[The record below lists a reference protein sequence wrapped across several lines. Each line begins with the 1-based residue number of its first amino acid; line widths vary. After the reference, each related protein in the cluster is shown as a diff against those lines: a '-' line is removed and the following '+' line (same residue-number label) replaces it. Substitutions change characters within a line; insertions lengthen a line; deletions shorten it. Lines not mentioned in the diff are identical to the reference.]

1 MHRFY
6 KILKQMK
13 RKKLRLTNG
22 LSQVLLAIFL
32 LSTLNIHAQMG
43 KLFDANHQLSS
54 NFTNQVYLDNDGFIW
69 SASRN
74 GLNRYDGYQFHIY
87 KKDSRTG
94 MASNYVNC
102 IIQDQKGHFYL
113 GMWGTL
119 QIYDGKSFQ
128 TIEVKDLNGNRIDC
142 YVTCFLVRKNG
153 EVWAGTSGFGVLKI
167 DDTRHAHQVGAPLKG
182 IHTAEQLMEDQK
194 GNIWVLTRDNGLI
207 CFNEKTSHT
216 YFEDSPMRTS
226 LRKICEGSDGTLY
239 LGTSNA
245 GLFKLVGNEFQRIEN
260 AGNKPITE
268 LYFNS
273 KKELM
278 IGYDGEGI
286 GIYNPQSGTLI
297 DNPFHSLE
305 VHLTKSKVVSITED
319 PNGNYW
325 FGLLQK
331 GLFMQPGSSTGFH
344 YMGYKIGT
352 RNIIGNAC
360 VVSTYQ
366 DNKRRNWIGTDKD
379 GLYCFDSTQKLVK
392 HFKEHFP
399 ASVMAIEED
408 LKGRIWIGSYNEG
421 GGWIDPNTLQYHKF
435 DFPQAA
441 NISIFDI
448 EVDNKNRLWF
458 ATMGQ
463 GVVMLD
469 QQENKIETYKVKDRA
484 ESNRDANSI
493 PNDYVSQ
500 ISVSPDNKR
509 IYVATSTGACCL
521 DLEKNSWTSFFGKN
535 CLNYS
540 TPTRIVREYSGRLWI
555 GTNDGLYCY
564 DLLKKELKLASTD
577 RGLSENGI
585 AAIEQDAKGRLWIAT
600 DHGLYC
606 YDPKTE
612 LTQNYFND
620 NGLQSNEFSDGAS
633 WTSSDGTMLFGGV
646 GGLTWFNPADI
657 KQAKWDATVRLVRFI
672 VNSTPINSASESG
685 IYHICDTSVIASDR
699 FQLAAHDNNFGIQ
712 FSTLTYDNPE
722 QITYL
727 YSINGE
733 DYSSLQPGINEITFT
748 HLPPGTY
755 RFRVKAIRNNIETP
769 EKVFTVIIHSP
780 WYRSAWAYCLYLLV
794 IGAILWQ
801 LLMTHRRREKNRQRL
816 QEHIHAEEMS
826 DAKLRFFMNISH
838 EIRTPMTLIL
848 TPLLS
853 LIKNEKDPQR
863 KGVYEIIKRN
873 ADRILSLVNQMMDLR
888 KIDKGQ
894 MQMRMAETDLIRFVK
909 DVYDLFDHQAKT
921 KLLTFTYKHDD
932 DQLPVWIDR
941 RNFDKVIMNLLSNA
955 FKFTPSGGKID
966 IRITHDDQSA
976 HIAISDNGEKI
987 PADKLDKIFERF
999 YQTAS
1004 TVNDRHTGT
1013 GIGLDLTRS
1022 LVELHH
1028 GTITARNLEEGC
1040 EFVVSIPL
1048 GNAHLKPEEMILDE
1062 EATISELMAAEP
1074 ETPEDPEPPTTE
1086 QPTGH
1091 KMIIV
1096 IAEDDAEIRDYLDSE
1111 LSKDYDVRL
1120 CVNGREALA
1129 EVFHTKPDLVLSD
1142 VMMPEMDGNTLCSK
1156 IKSNPS
1162 TNYIP
1167 VILLTA
1173 KNRDEDKLEGLETGA
1188 DAYVVK
1194 PFNMDILRRTIMN
1207 LLNTHRL
1214 LQLKYGRNDNL
1225 EEQVDE
1231 IKMKSPDEKLLDR
1244 VMTAI
1249 NAHLDDS
1256 DLSVDMVAEQ
1266 VGISRVHLHRKMKE
1280 LTGQTPHDFIRNL
1293 RLKQAANLLANQ
1305 GMNVTEV
1312 MYACGFSNSA
1322 SFSTVFKKF
1331 YGMSPRDYMKEHQ
1344 SRR

>member
-1 MHRFY
+1 MDKKPQLTKGLLRALLTIAI
-6 KILKQMK
+6 ILP
-13 RKKLRLTNG
+13 T
-22 LSQVLLAIFL
+22 S
-32 LSTLNIHAQMG
+32 NIQAQMG

-54 NFTNQVYLDNDGFIW
+54 NFTNQVYLDNNGFIW
-69 SASRN
+69 SATRN

-87 KKDSRTG
+87 KKEKGGRNG

-102 IIQDQKGHFYL
+102 IVQDQKGHFYL
-113 GMWGTL
+113 GMWGVL
-119 QIYDGKSFQ
+119 QIYDGNTFQ
-128 TIEVKDLNGNRIDC
+128 TIEVKDLNGNHIDC

-153 EVWAGTSGFGVLKI
+153 EVWVGTSGFGVLKI
-167 DDTRHAHQVGAPLKG
+167 DDSEHAHQVGGPLKG
-182 IHTAEQLMEDQK
+182 IHTAEQLMEDNK
-194 GNIWVLTRDNGLI
+194 GNIWVLTREDGLI

-216 YFEDSPMRTS
+216 YFNDSPLRTF

-260 AGNKPITE
+260 TGNKPITE

-278 IGYDGEGI
+278 LGYDGEGL
-286 GIYNPQSGTLI
+286 GIYNPQTGTLT

-305 VHLTKSKVVSITED
+305 VDLPKSKVVSITED
-319 PNGNYW
+319 QNGNYW

-331 GLFMQPGSSTGFH
+331 GIFMQPGTSTGFH
-344 YMGYKIGT
+344 YMGYKLGT

-360 VVSTYQ
+360 IVSTCQ
-366 DNKRRNWIGTDKD
+366 DSKGRIWIGTDKD
-379 GLYCFDSTQKLVK
+379 GLYCIDSSLRPLK
-392 HFKEHFP
+392 HFKENFP
-399 ASVMAIEED
+399 ASIMAIEED

-421 GGWIDPNTLQYHKF
+421 GGWIDPASMQYHRY

-448 EVDNKNRLWF
+448 EVDNRNRLWF
-458 ATMGQ
+458 ATMGH

-469 QQENKIETYKVKDRA
+469 QQTKKMETYKVKDHA
-484 ESNRDANSI
+484 ENDRNVNSI
-493 PNDYVSQ
+493 PNDYISQ
-500 ISVSPDNKR
+500 LSVSPDNKR
-509 IYVATSTGACCL
+509 IYVATSTGVCCL
-521 DLEKNSWTSFFGKN
+521 DMEKNSWTSFFGKN

-540 TPTRIVREYSGRLWI
+540 TPTRTAREYSGRLWI

-564 DLLKKELKLASTD
+564 DLLKKDLKLASD
-577 RGLSENGI
+577 ERGLSENGI
-585 AAIEQDAKGRLWIAT
+585 ASIEQDAKGRLWIAT

-606 YDPKTE
+606 YDPETD
-612 LTQNYFND
+612 LTQNYFID
-620 NGLQSNEFSDGAS
+620 NGLQSNEFSDGSSWAS
-633 WTSSDGTMLFGGV
+633 PNGTMLFGGV

-657 KQAKWDATVRLVRFI
+657 KQDKWEATVRLVRFL
-672 VNSTPINSASESG
+672 VNSNPINSTSKSG
-685 IYHICDTSVIASDR
+685 IYQICDTAVIAANR

-733 DYSSLQPGINEITFT
+733 EYSSLQPGVNEITFT

-755 RFRVKAIRNNIETP
+755 RFRVKAVRNNIETP

-780 WYRSAWAYCLYLLV
+780 WYRSAWAYCLYLLA
-794 IGAILWQ
+794 IGAILAQ
-801 LLMTHRRREKNRQRL
+801 LLIGHRRREQNRRRL

-838 EIRTPMTLIL
+838 EIRTPMTLIV

-853 LIKNEKDPQR
+853 LIKNEEDPQR
-863 KGVYEIIKRN
+863 KGVYETIKRN
-873 ADRILSLVNQMMDLR
+873 AERILSLINQMMDLR

-894 MQMRMAETDLIRFVK
+894 MQMHMAETDLVGFVQEIH
-909 DVYDLFDHQAKT
+909 DLFEHQAKT
-921 KLLTFTYKHDD
+921 KGLTLTYEHDSEKLL
-932 DQLPVWIDR
+932 VWVDR
-941 RNFDKVIMNLLSNA
+941 KNFDKVIVNILSNA
-955 FKFTPSGGKID
+955 FKFTPSGGKVN
-966 IRITHDDQSA
+966 IRVTHDNNSA
-976 HIAISDNGEKI
+976 RIAISDNGEQI
-987 PADKLDKIFERF
+987 PEDKLNKIFERF

-1004 TVNDRHTGT
+1004 TVNDRNVGT

-1028 GTITARNLEEGC
+1028 GTIEAHNLKEGC
-1040 EFVVSIPL
+1040 EFVVTIPL
-1048 GNAHLKPEEMILDE
+1048 GNTHLKPEEMILESE
-1062 EATISELMAAEP
+1062 EITPLMPEEEEKETYDNPESPIIEHPTNRRMTI
-1074 ETPEDPEPPTTE
+1074 
-1086 QPTGH
+1086 
-1091 KMIIV
+1091 V
-1096 IAEDDAEIRDYLDSE
+1096 VAEDDSEIRDYLEAE
-1111 LSKDYDVRL
+1111 LEKNYDVRT
-1120 CVNGREALA
+1120 CENGKTALS
-1129 EVFHTKPDLVLSD
+1129 EILRTQPDLVISD
-1142 VMMPEMDGNTLCSK
+1142 VMMPEMDGNTLCTK
-1156 IKSNPS
+1156 LKSNPS
-1162 TNYIP
+1162 TNHIP

-1194 PFNMDILRRTIMN
+1194 PFNMDILRRTIINMIN
-1207 LLNTHRL
+1207 AHRL
-1214 LQLKYGRNDNL
+1214 LRLKYGRNDEL
-1225 EEQVDE
+1225 EERIENV
-1231 IKMKSPDEKLLDR
+1231 KVKSPDEKLLER

-1249 NAHLDDS
+1249 NSHLDDMIA
-1256 DLSVDMVAEQ
+1256 DE

-1280 LTGQTPHDFIRNL
+1280 LTGQTPHDFIRNI
-1293 RLKQAANLLANQ
+1293 RLKQAANLLANR

-1331 YGMSPRDYMKEHQ
+1331 YGMSPRDYMKEHYKQ
-1344 SRR
+1344 EH

>member
-1 MHRFY
+1 MN
-6 KILKQMK
+6 
-13 RKKLRLTNG
+13 RKKLQLTRILC
-22 LSQVLLAIFL
+22 LSLLIIFIF
-32 LSTLNIHAQMG
+32 SPAWNARAQMG
-43 KLFDANHQLSS
+43 KLYDANHQLSS
-54 NFTNQVYLDNDGFIW
+54 NFTNQVYLDNNGFIW

-87 KKDSRTG
+87 KKEKDSKTG

-102 IIQDQKGHFYL
+102 IVQDHNGRFYL
-113 GMWGTL
+113 GMWGVL
-119 QIYDGKSFQ
+119 QVYDGNTFQ
-128 TIEVKDLNGNRIDC
+128 TIEVKDLDGNHIDC

-153 EVWAGTSGFGVLKI
+153 ELWVGTSGFGVLKM
-167 DDTRHAHQVGAPLKG
+167 DDSEHAHQVGGPLKG
-182 IHTAEQLMEDQK
+182 IHTAEQLMEDSK
-194 GNIWVLTRDNGLI
+194 GNIWVLTREDGLI
-207 CFNEKTSHT
+207 CFNEKTSRT
-216 YFEDSPMRTS
+216 YFKDSPLRTS
-226 LRKICEGSDGTLY
+226 LRKMCEGSDGTLY
-239 LGTSNA
+239 LGIANA
-245 GLFKLVGNEFQRIEN
+245 GLFKLAGNEFQRIEN
-260 AGNKPITE
+260 TGNKPINE

-273 KKELM
+273 KQELM
-278 IGYDGEGI
+278 LGYDGEGL
-286 GIYNPQSGTLI
+286 GIYNPQTGTLT

-305 VHLTKSKVVSITED
+305 VDLPHSKVVSITED
-319 PNGNYW
+319 QNGNYW

-331 GLFMQPGSSTGFH
+331 GIFMQPGTSTGFN
-344 YMGYKIGT
+344 YMGYKLGT

-360 VVSTYQ
+360 ILSTCQ
-366 DNKRRNWIGTDKD
+366 DSKGRIWIGTDKD
-379 GLYCFDSTQKLVK
+379 GLYCIDGSLKPLK
-392 HFKEHFP
+392 HFKENFP
-399 ASVMAIEED
+399 ASIMAIEED

-421 GGWIDPNTLQYHKF
+421 GGWIDPTSLQYHRYV
-435 DFPQAA
+435 FPQAA

-448 EVDNKNRLWF
+448 EVDNQNRLWF
-458 ATMGQ
+458 GTMGQ

-469 QQENKIETYKVKDRA
+469 QQTNKMETYKVKDHA
-484 ESNRDANSI
+484 ENKRDVNSI
-493 PNDYVSQ
+493 TNDYISQ
-500 ISVSPDNKR
+500 LSISPDNKR
-509 IYVATSTGACCL
+509 LYVATSTGVCCL

-535 CLNYS
+535 CLNYA
-540 TPTRIVREYSGRLWI
+540 TPTRTAREYSGRLWI

-564 DLLKKELKLASTD
+564 DLMKKTLKQASTD
-577 RGLSENGI
+577 RGLSDNGI
-585 AAIEQDAKGRLWIAT
+585 ASIEQDAKGRLWIAT
-600 DHGLYC
+600 DHGLCC
-606 YDPKTE
+606 YDPKTD
-612 LTQNYFND
+612 LTQNYFID

-633 WTSSDGTMLFGGV
+633 WTSSNGTMLFGGV

-657 KQAKWDATVRLVRFI
+657 KQDKWEASVRLVRFL
-672 VNSTPINSASESG
+672 VNSNPINSASKSG
-685 IYHICDTSVIASDR
+685 IYQICDTAVIASNR

-733 DYSSLQPGINEITFT
+733 EYSSLQPGVNEITFT
-748 HLPPGTY
+748 HLPPGAY
-755 RFRVKAIRNNIETP
+755 RFRVKAVRNNIETP

-794 IGAILWQ
+794 IGAILAQ
-801 LLMTHRRREKNRQRL
+801 LLLSHRRREKNRLRL

-853 LIKNEKDPQR
+853 LIKNEEDPQR

-873 ADRILSLVNQMMDLR
+873 AERILSLINQMMDLR

-894 MQMRMAETDLIRFVK
+894 MQMRMTETDLIKFVK
-909 DVYDLFDHQAKT
+909 EIYDLFDNQAKT
-921 KLLTFTYKHDD
+921 KLLTFTYEHDD
-932 DQLPVWIDR
+932 ERLPVWIDR
-941 RNFDKVIMNLLSNA
+941 RNFDKVIMNILSNA

-966 IRITHDDQSA
+966 IRVTHDDQTA

-987 PADKLDKIFERF
+987 PEDKLDKIFERF

-1022 LVELHH
+1022 LVELHY
-1028 GTITARNLEEGC
+1028 GTITARNLEQGC
-1040 EFVVSIPL
+1040 EFVVTIPL

-1062 EATISELMAAEP
+1062 EAIPAELMSVET
-1074 ETPEDPEPPTTE
+1074 ETPEEEELPVIE
-1086 QPTGH
+1086 QPSNH
-1091 KMIIV
+1091 KMKIV
-1096 IAEDDAEIRDYLDSE
+1096 IAEDDDEIRDYLDSE
-1111 LSKDYDVRL
+1111 LSKDYDVRI

-1129 EVFHTKPDLVLSD
+1129 EVLHVRPDLVLSD

-1194 PFNMDILRRTIMN
+1194 PFNMDILRRTIIN
-1207 LLNTHRL
+1207 LLNSHRL

-1231 IKMKSPDEKLLDR
+1231 IKMKSPDEKLLER

-1256 DLSVDMVAEQ
+1256 DLSVDMIAEQ

-1344 SRR
+1344 RRK